1 MAPVPDTSG
10 AEDAS
15 DAVDAPLVA
24 LTGTQLLVGL
34 RAAAAALA
42 DAELLINELNVFPVP
57 DGDTGSNMRQT
68 FEAACAAA
76 AAAPPQR
83 ASAVMDAAAHG
94 ALMGARGNSGVILSQ
109 VIRGLAHGFDGADT
123 VDAALLAGAFEQ
135 ATAIAYAAVI
145 NPIEGTILT
154 VIRRSAAA
162 VAEAVRA
169 SGDMRTAIVAGA
181 QAAYEAVDRTI
192 DQLPMLREAGVVDAG
207 GVGFA
212 VLVGGF
218 CAATTGVS
226 VAAGPTLAAL
236 HGSRTDDDG
245 TGAQTSPRSAAR
257 GAATIPA
264 TEQAWGFCT
273 EFIIEGPRVAADVL
287 RALFAS
293 EGDSLVVAGDG
304 ARIRVHIHTDAPD
317 ELIAI
322 ASRYGSVERIK
333 VEDMSAQHHAILAEA
348 DAAADR
354 RPRASGPRRPAAIVP
369 VAAGAGFTAILRS
382 LGADQVVGG
391 GQTMNPSTEELL
403 DAVYAANADTV
414 ILLPNNGNIVLSARQ
429 VQRLADGVDVRVLAT
444 RSLPQ
449 GISALLSWDP
459 GLGIDACLA
468 RMQAAAERTRALEIT
483 RAVRNSRLD
492 EREIRAGEVLA
503 ILDGEITGSGAS
515 EDAVILEA
523 LRALVTPPEFVTIYR
538 GAGTDA
544 EAAGWLLSVLESA
557 HPTIG
562 FELHDGGQDHYSY
575 VLGLE

>member
-1 MAPVPDTSG
+1 MAQVPGTSS
-10 AEDAS
+10 AEDPSDAS
-15 DAVDAPLVA
+15 DARPVA
-24 LTGTQLLVGL
+24 LTGTQLLAGL

-42 DAELLINELNVFPVP
+42 DAEPLINELNVFPVP

-76 AAAPPQR
+76 GVASPPQS
-83 ASAVMDAAAHG
+83 AAAVMDAAAHG

-109 VIRGLAHGFDGADT
+109 VIRGLAYGIDGADT
-123 VDAALLAGAFEQ
+123 VDAARLAGAFEQ

-154 VIRRSAAA
+154 VILRSAAA
-162 VAEAVRA
+162 VTEAVRA
-169 SGDMRTAIVAGA
+169 SGDMRAAIVAGA
-181 QAAYEAVDRTI
+181 RAAYAAVDRTI
-192 DQLPMLREAGVVDAG
+192 DQLPMLRDAGVVDAG

-226 VAAGPTLAAL
+226 VAAGPVLAAL
-236 HGSRTDDDG
+236 QGSGTRDDD
-245 TGAQTSPRSAAR
+245 THAQTSMRSPAR
-257 GAATIPA
+257 GAAAIPA
-264 TEQAWGFCT
+264 AEQAWGSCT
-273 EFIIEGPRVAADVL
+273 EFIIEGPRIAADVL
-287 RALFAS
+287 RGLFAS
-293 EGDSLVVAGDG
+293 EGDSLMVAGDG

-317 ELIAI
+317 EVIAI

-333 VEDMSAQHHAILAEA
+333 VEDMAAQHHAILAEA
-348 DAAADR
+348 GR
-354 RPRASGPRRPAAIVP
+354 RPRTPAPRRPAAVVP
-369 VAAGAGFTAILRS
+369 VAAGAGFIAILRS

-403 DAVYAANADTV
+403 DAVYAVDADTV

-449 GISALLSWDP
+449 GISAMLSWDP

-468 RMQAAAERTRALEIT
+468 QMQAAAERTRSLEIT
-483 RAVRNSRLD
+483 RAVRNSHLD
-492 EREIRAGEVLA
+492 GREIRTGEVLA

-515 EDAVILEA
+515 DHAVVLEA
-523 LRALVTPPEFVTIYR
+523 LRALASPPEFVTIYR

-544 EAAGWLLSVLESA
+544 GAARWLLSVLESA
-557 HPTIG
+557 HPTTG